1 MDAEKQ
7 QVLEYFIEEARE
19 NLDTIEKG
27 LMDLVSTSQDSE
39 RINELFRSAHSVKG
53 GAAMLG
59 LNSIQH
65 VAHRLEDGFKILRDQ
80 PEVANPEAQA
90 LFLQG
95 FDFLCNLLEHL
106 QGNGD
111 LEVEYTRQ
119 ILEQSDPV
127 FLELQAL
134 LGEASD
140 TVTAKP
146 SGGLD
151 EFLAGVE
158 TAPAVATT
166 VTVDEDAATVLLQ
179 QLLEQFRLPGTEGDR
194 AQVLQTCQQL
204 RELSAEPAW
213 QYLLDIC
220 TRAIAKPENSF
231 AQLAAVVVR
240 NLKQASD
247 QWQLGRLDQVAVTP
261 ALARLAGGAVDP
273 YTATV
278 VSIPVEPREAAR
290 ALAASFERDQLL
302 MLATQLVQ
310 VLREG

>member
-1 MDAEKQ
+1 MDAEQQ

-39 RINELFRSAHSVKG
+39 RVNELFRSAHSVKG

-59 LNSIQH
+59 LQSIQH
-65 VAHRLEDGFKILRDQ
+65 VAHRLEDGFKVLRDQ
-80 PEVANPEAQA
+80 PEVASPEAQA

-106 QGNGD
+106 QNNGE
-111 LEVEYTRQ
+111 LEAEYTRQ
-119 ILEQSDPV
+119 ILEQSDPA
-127 FLELQAL
+127 FTELQAL
-134 LGEASD
+134 LTEASQSTPKASPND
-140 TVTAKP
+140 RWESLLATAATTPANLGADDAVTA
-146 SGGLD
+146 
-151 EFLAGVE
+151 
-158 TAPAVATT
+158 
-166 VTVDEDAATVLLQ
+166 LLQ
-179 QLLEQFRLPGTEGDR
+179 QLLEQFRAEETAEQR
-194 AQVLQTCQQL
+194 QQVLQTCQQL
-204 RELSAEPAW
+204 RDLSAETAW

-220 TRAIAKPENSF
+220 ARAIAKPENSF

-247 QWQLGRLDQVAVTP
+247 QWQLGRADQVAVTP
-261 ALARLAGGAVDP
+261 ALARLAGGATDP

-278 VSIPVEPREAAR
+278 VSIPIEPNEAAR
-290 ALAASFERDQLL
+290 ALAASFERAQLL
-302 MLATQLVQ
+302 VLATQLVQ

>member
-1 MDAEKQ
+1 MDAEQQ

-27 LMDLVSTSQDSE
+27 LMDLVATSQDTE

-59 LNSIQH
+59 LQSIQH
-65 VAHRLEDGFKILRDQ
+65 VAHRLEDGFKVLRDQ
-80 PEVANPEAQA
+80 PEVASPEAQS

-106 QGNGD
+106 QNNGD
-111 LEVEYTRQ
+111 LEAEYTRQ
-119 ILEQSDPV
+119 IIEQSDPA
-127 FLELQAL
+127 FTELQAL
-134 LGEASD
+134 LSAASQ
-140 TVTAKP
+140 TTP
-146 SGGLD
+146 Q
-151 EFLAGVE
+151 
-158 TAPAVATT
+158 APQ
-166 VTVDEDAATVLLQ
+166 VDRWESLLAATPTASTPAAADDAVTGLLQ
-179 QLLEQFRLPGTEGDR
+179 QLLEQFRAEETAEQR
-194 AQVLQTCQQL
+194 QQILQTCQQL
-204 RELSAEPAW
+204 RDLSAETAW

-220 TRAIAKPENSF
+220 ARAIAKPENSF

-247 QWQLGRLDQVAVTP
+247 QWQLGRADQVAVTP
-261 ALARLAGGAVDP
+261 ALARLAGGATDP

-278 VSIPVEPREAAR
+278 VSIPIEPNEAAR
-290 ALAASFERDQLL
+290 ALAASFERAQLL
-302 MLATQLVQ
+302 VLATQLVQ